1 MKETSSLPVGNA
13 VATGFL
19 ILYRYKIQLKVFIAM
34 IN

>member
-19 ILYRYKIQLKVFIAM
+19 ILNRYKFQLKILIAM